1 MTRPRRRPGARVA
14 GCIGLLVLLAIPIAG
29 CAAPGGAAD
38 AEAEIQTDTQAEADA
53 TDVEA
58 DAAGPSA
65 QASPTASLEARF
77 PRHVEPPKPPRPN
90 TLSKGEREAGWI
102 LLFDGRRRP
111 TWQTGTGEPFPE
123 QGWTVSPRALALE
136 AAGPFAL
143 RTGGDLFTSERYRD
157 FVLDFE
163 FALTPGA
170 NSGIKYRARPR
181 SRLGFVDAVGCEYQ
195 LLDDARH
202 PDAERGRDGNR
213 RLAGLYDLFAA
224 EAPWPRR
231 VGDWNH
237 GRIHV
242 EGNAV
247 AHYLNGDRVLLVD
260 FESDAWSEALAASK
274 FAEAP
279 AFCADGPGHIVLQD
293 HGDAVRFRN
302 LRIRPLDPAD
312 GS

>member
-1 MTRPRRRPGARVA
+1 MRSRLRPDARAAMRIGLVA
-14 GCIGLLVLLAIPIAG
+14 LLVLPTAG
-29 CAAPGGAAD
+29 CPAFGTPGDANAQAQAGTE
-38 AEAEIQTDTQAEADA
+38 AEAKAEASAGGEEAISPAQDDA
-53 TDVEA
+53 I
-58 DAAGPSA
+58 
-65 QASPTASLEARF
+65 ASLDARF

-90 TLSKGEREAGWI
+90 TLSKREREAGWV

-111 TWQTGTGEPFPE
+111 TWQTGAGEPFPE

-136 AAGPFAL
+136 SAGPLAL
-143 RTGGDLFTSERYRD
+143 RTGGDLFTTERYRD

-170 NSGIKYRARPR
+170 NSGVKYRARPR

-260 FESDAWSEALAASK
+260 FESAAWSEALSASK
-274 FAEAP
+274 FAGVP
-279 AFCADGPGHIVLQD
+279 DFCADAPGSIVLQD

-302 LRIRPLDPAD
+302 LRIRSLDPPN